1 MEVANDPKVIPN
13 ETTKPGWT
21 FASEH
26 SNKNKFW
33 GSLVLCG
40 SITIVFAVLQMS
52 LSASGVLVS
61 VYLPRAL
68 LYSIG
73 FVSVV
78 GYTASSLHTYNY
90 VWTLVSLVVM
100 VGIGILGGVVVSC
113 IFVQYTEY
121 IRRGGLENLLKYV
134 DPATVAFFMAG
145 FPEELYKLI
154 VYSFALGISKKNRTV
169 FDALFLSAV
178 SGASF
183 GVFENLI
190 PTYLLLSYR
199 GIIFRMFWTTSL
211 HTSLA
216 MIGCMLLVYMK
227 CGILNDRWYWYP
239 FIYLVPATLH
249 GTYDVFAFSD
259 SMSLLIW
266 PAGIFIIAAPLV
278 LMIGLRRKQRSVSL
292 QASTMVVHVV

>member
-21 FASEH
+21 FPSEH

-33 GSLVLCG
+33 GALVLCG
-40 SITIVFAVLQMS
+40 SITIVFAVLLMS

-73 FVSVV
+73 FVIVV

-113 IFVQYTEY
+113 IFAQYMEY

-227 CGILNDRWYWYP
+227 CGILNDRWY
-239 FIYLVPATLH
+239 
-249 GTYDVFAFSD
+249 
-259 SMSLLIW
+259 
-266 PAGIFIIAAPLV
+266 
-278 LMIGLRRKQRSVSL
+278 
-292 QASTMVVHVV
+292 